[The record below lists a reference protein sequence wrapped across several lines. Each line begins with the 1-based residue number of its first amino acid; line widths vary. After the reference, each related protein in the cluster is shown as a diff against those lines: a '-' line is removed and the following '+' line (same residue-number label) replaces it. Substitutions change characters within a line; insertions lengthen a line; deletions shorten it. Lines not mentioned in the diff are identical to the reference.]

1 LFKKIVPLN
10 AERHANKRIR
20 RAQSFAFA
28 AGETLCPLT
37 AQEFPRA
44 AAHFPIVF
52 LKNPKGEVGAFAM
65 FGVPKGDNLFVD
77 SDGRWRGGY
86 VPAAIRRYPFVFA
99 RTQAG
104 GKQSV
109 ALCIDEDSDLL
120 SDTEG
125 EKIFATKGKPS
136 EQVAQV
142 LKFLIEFEKNQMQT
156 LTLCKALEERQLL
169 TAIKPRVRTAAGK
182 SYAFQNLLGIDEKK
196 LNETADAEFLEWR
209 KKGWLPIIYAHL
221 ASLGQ
226 LGHLIER
233 HEERT
238 GARPR
243 GAKSGNGPQ
252 SPILVN

>member
-20 RAQSFAFA
+20 KAQSFAFA
-28 AGETLCPLT
+28 AGETLVPLT

-52 LKNPKGEVGAFAM
+52 LKGPKGEVGAFAM
-65 FGVPKGDNLFVD
+65 LGVPKGENLYVD

-99 RTQAG
+99 KNPSG
-104 GKQSV
+104 GERSV
-109 ALCIDEDSDLL
+109 ALCIDEGSDLL

-125 EKIFATKGKPS
+125 EKIFQAKGKPS
-136 EQVAQV
+136 ETVAQV
-142 LKFLIEFEKNQMQT
+142 LKFLVEFEKQQMQT
-156 LTLCKALEERQLL
+156 LLLCKALEEKKLFHP
-169 TAIKPRVRTAAGK
+169 IKPRVRTAAGK
-182 SYAFQNLLGIDEKK
+182 SYAFENLLGIDEKK
-196 LNETADAEFLEWR
+196 LNETSDAEFLEWR
-209 KKGWLPIIYAHL
+209 KRGWLPVIYAHL

-233 HEERT
+233 HEERA
-238 GARPR
+238 GLRPR
-243 GAKSGNGPQ
+243 AAKSGNGPK